1 VNTLLVEAVAAGTT
15 VQDLG
20 RPGLAHLGVTRSGAA
35 DRAALRL
42 ANRLV
47 GNPEAAAGLE
57 VTLGGLAVRA
67 GSACTV
73 AVTGACCPVTLNGV
87 PQPRNAVLALPAG
100 ARLGLGP
107 AGAGVRAYLAVRGGI
122 DVPPVL
128 GSRSRDTLAALGPPP
143 PLPGDRLP
151 IGTAATGWP
160 VLEVAP
166 VPEPGPGPVVL
177 RLLPG
182 PWPEARGPGGLR
194 ALLEPDW
201 RVAADSDRV
210 GLRLEGPGVRADG
223 TVGATADG
231 TVGGSSW
238 PSAGLVRG
246 AVQVPPG
253 GEPVLFLA
261 DHPVTGGYPVLACLL
276 DAETDRAAQV
286 RPGQTVRLR
295 LATEGH

>member
-1 VNTLLVEAVAAGTT
+1 
-15 VQDLG
+15 
-20 RPGLAHLGVTRSGAA
+20 
-35 DRAALRL
+35 
-42 ANRLV
+42 
-47 GNPEAAAGLE
+47 
-57 VTLGGLAVRA
+57 
-67 GSACTV
+67 
-73 AVTGACCPVTLNGV
+73 
-87 PQPRNAVLALPAG
+87 
-100 ARLGLGP
+100 
-107 AGAGVRAYLAVRGGI
+107 VRAYLAVRGGI
-122 DVPPVL
+122 DVPSVL

-143 PLPGDRLP
+143 PLAGDLLP

-182 PWPEARGPGGLR
+182 PWPDARGRGGLR

-210 GLRLEGPGVRADG
+210 GLRLEGPGIAADG
-223 TVGATADG
+223 PADRTA
-231 TVGGSSW
+231 GGGSW
-238 PSAGLVRG
+238 PSAALVRG

-286 RPGQTVRLR
+286 RPGQTVRFR